1 VFLVARS
8 RNDILFKFLG
18 DTKSL
23 DRASRKARGDFKE
36 TEKSAGG
43 VSSAV
48 GGISK
53 AFIAMGGAYAASR
66 ALDWVGDATQMAAK
80 AEQVA
85 GSFDKVFGPAADGL
99 RDSLEDMRQSVGL
112 NTLEFESLLQQNGNL
127 LTGFGLTSDATAEMS
142 TELFTAAAD
151 LAAFKGDTGLTA
163 EALHALNRALVGEF
177 DPLEQFIG
185 GVKASTISAKALEL
199 GLAETTAELTEQ
211 DKALALLEIVTGDAQ
226 LATGAF
232 ADTQGTLQDQT
243 NRATVAL
250 EDAKLELGEALA
262 PAMLT
267 ATQNTVKLYQSLA
280 VMTDDAENAATK
292 ARALGDAWD
301 ATAGQFGFVTDDFMY
316 EINRWTDAIGGVE
329 HSIARLKEVVSDF
342 IGSGFRNPFRDWK
355 LPSIS
360 MPHIPGFAT
369 GGTVPG
375 PVGQPSLAVV
385 HGGEQVLTPGQQ
397 RQGRASSNGGVVINV
412 NGALDP
418 VAVAQ
423 QITDMLELYGMTDG
437 LR

>member
-199 GLAETTAELTEQ
+199 GLAET
-211 DKALALLEIVTGDAQ
+211 
-226 LATGAF
+226 
-232 ADTQGTLQDQT
+232 
-243 NRATVAL
+243 L
-250 EDAKLELGEALA
+250 EDAKLDLGEALA